1 MKVLVT
7 GHEGYIGAVLTPMLQ
22 KAGHQV
28 IGVDCGYFRTTDQH
42 NRPRKDIRDLTAADL
57 AGCQAVIHLAA
68 LSNDPMGNLL
78 PELTYEINYRNS
90 VRLAELAKQAGASR
104 FLFSSSCSV
113 YGLGS
118 ADGFATEESPLNP
131 LTPYAISKIRTEED
145 VAKLASASFS
155 PVFLRNATVYGW
167 SPRFRSDLVLNNLA
181 GWAYTSGEIRI
192 LSDGTPWR
200 PIVHVEDVSQAFLV
214 MLEAPR
220 QAVHNQV
227 FNVGVNDQNYQVSEL
242 ASIVVQAFKGCQI
255 SYAQGGGPD
264 PRSYRV
270 DFSKLAAVVPA
281 FHPKWNAKLGADE
294 LAHAYR
300 QVRLTLDDFN
310 GPRYVR
316 LVQLKQLVQKGLLD
330 ERLRWR

>member
-7 GHEGYIGAVLTPMLQ
+7 GHEGYIGSVLTPMLLS
-22 KAGHQV
+22 AGHTV
-28 IGVDCGYFRTTDQH
+28 IGVDSGYFRTSEQESGLH
-42 NRPRKDIRDLTAADL
+42 KDIRDLTVADL
-57 AGCQAVIHLAA
+57 AGCEAVVHLAA

-78 PELTYEINYRNS
+78 PELTYEINYHSS
-90 VRLAELAKQAGASR
+90 VRLAELAKDAGTSR

-118 ADGFATEESPLNP
+118 ADDFATEGSPLNP
-131 LTPYAISKIRTEED
+131 LTPYAISKVRTEED
-145 VAKLASASFS
+145 VARLANETFS
-155 PVFLRNATVYGW
+155 PVFLRNATAYGW

-200 PIVHVEDVSQAFLV
+200 PITHVEDIARAFLV

-220 QAVHNQV
+220 SSVHNQV
-227 FNVGVNDQNYQVSEL
+227 FNVGVNHQNYQVSEL
-242 ASIVVQAFKGCQI
+242 ASIVEQTFPGSKI
-255 SYAQGGGPD
+255 SYAEGGGPD

-270 DFSKLAAVVPA
+270 DFSKLAEALPA
-281 FHPKWNAKLGADE
+281 YRPRWNASLGAEE
-294 LAHAYR
+294 LLRAYR
-300 QVRLTLDDFN
+300 DAELTLEEFN

-316 LVQLKQLVQKGLLD
+316 LAQLKQLV
-330 ERLRWR
+330 